1 MKIKRAYKFRLVPKP
16 QQRMLMAQT
25 AGCARLVWNKGLAM
39 EQKALDTK
47 EKRNGFAGLCRQVT
61 AWKKEEFT
69 TFLKLVHSQP
79 LQQTCKDLDRA
90 VKDGLDK
97 KSPKKFPRFK
107 KKNQHDSFR
116 YPQGFKFNGGK
127 IFLPKIGWVKFIKSQ
142 EIDGTPKNVTVSK
155 RAGEWYVSVQVEYE
169 IHDPIHPNEEYEVGI
184 DLGIA
189 RFATISDGNILKPHN
204 SYRKHEKKLAKEQ
217 KRLSRKKKGSNN
229 RQKQKWKIQRLHK
242 KIADSRLDYLHKS
255 TTWIAKNHGK
265 VVLEDLKIANMSKS
279 AKGNLEKPGKNVSA
293 KSGLNKSILDQGWFE
308 FKRQLEYKL
317 NWLGGELVLVNPR
330 YTSQRCNACGYVDKE
345 NRKTQA
351 KFECKSCGHED
362 NADNNAALNILAA
375 GHVVSACGDISSVA
389 S

>member
-1 MKIKRAYKFRLVPKP
+1 MKIKRAYKFRLKPKL
-16 QQRMLMAQT
+16 QQRLLMAQT
-25 AGCARLVWNKGLAM
+25 AGCVRLVWNKGLDL
-39 EQKALDTK
+39 EKKALDAK
-47 EKRNGFAGLCRQVT
+47 EKRNFFAGLCKQVT
-61 AWKKEEFT
+61 AWKKEEST

-90 VKDGLDK
+90 IKDGLDK
-97 KSPKKFPRFK
+97 KSSKKFPIFK

-116 YPQGFKFNGGK
+116 YPQGFKFEGKK

-142 EIDGTPKNVTVSK
+142 EIEGIPKNITVSK
-155 RAGEWYVSVQVEYE
+155 RAGEWYVSVQVEQE
-169 IHDPIHPNEEYEVGI
+169 IPDPAHPNKEYEVGI

-204 SYRKHEKKLAKEQ
+204 SYRTHEKKLAKEQ
-217 KRLSRKKKGSNN
+217 KSLSRKKKGSNN
-229 RQKQKWKIQRLHK
+229 RQKQKRKIQRLHK

-265 VVLEDLKIANMSKS
+265 VVLEDLKVTNMSKS
-279 AKGNLEKPGKNVSA
+279 AKGNLEKPGKNVAA

-308 FKRQLEYKL
+308 FKRQLKYKF

-330 YTSQRCNACGYVDKE
+330 HTSQRCYACGYVDKE
-345 NRKTQA
+345 NRKSQV

-375 GHVVSACGDISSVA
+375 GHAVSACGDISSVA